1 MDNSP
6 LKRDKF
12 LFSYEDLHLQVI
24 SQPNVWR
31 SDTMG
36 DLGSGHGMVWASV
49 YEIVRAGL
57 TTRMD
62 RQKGAFATSYHRKDS
77 SCLIPNIIHPP
88 KKTYN
93 PPVVTKFVR
102 KATDRAQAK
111 NAYVQ
116 IWRYIQKYSKL
127 CLSPFTCHPI
137 ESETSVHVGHGVK
150 QSTCGTYRKY
160 KRLRVCKPGFLI

>member
-36 DLGSGHGMVWASV
+36 DLGFGHGMVWASV
-49 YEIVRAGL
+49 YEISRAGL

-88 KKTYN
+88 KKNTIPQLWQNLFVKPRTGPKLKMHMHKCGDTY
-93 PPVVTKFVR
+93 
-102 KATDRAQAK
+102 K
-111 NAYVQ
+111 NTQNYAF
-116 IWRYIQKYSKL
+116 R
-127 CLSPFTCHPI
+127 LSPVTRSSQRHR
-137 ESETSVHVGHGVK
+137 SM
-150 QSTCGTYRKY
+150 
-160 KRLRVCKPGFLI
+160 